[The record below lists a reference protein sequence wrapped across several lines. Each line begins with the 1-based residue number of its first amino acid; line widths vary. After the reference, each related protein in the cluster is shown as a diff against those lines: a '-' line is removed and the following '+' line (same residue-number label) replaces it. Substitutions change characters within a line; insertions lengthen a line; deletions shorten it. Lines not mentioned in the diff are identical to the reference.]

1 MSTPVIVVGAGPSGL
16 GCALALASALPV
28 VVVERIPV
36 LGGTAGWDHPSLRA
50 CAERAADLGVTFRL
64 GESALRWD
72 GRSLL
77 ITGPGACATL
87 NAEHLFYA
95 GGLRPATAAVLK
107 LTGDRPAGILP
118 ATVVE
123 HLLQAGVP
131 LWRTVVVIGEGHWAG
146 TIARKARRL
155 GSRVIAIGRQAPWA
169 DERHDRPA
177 AWSAA
182 GRDRVTAI
190 RLVYDDPSGQRQL
203 ELACDGIVLAE
214 QPVPNRN
221 IDGAVLTG
229 AQDVTYVQPLIPTGF
244 QARFDDAQRVANAW
258 LETHRKVDAR

>member
-77 ITGPGACATL
+77 ITGPGTCATL

-95 GGLRPATAAVLK
+95 GGLRPATAAALK

-155 GSRVIAIGRQAPWA
+155 GS
-169 DERHDRPA
+169 
-177 AWSAA
+177 A

-229 AQDVTYVQPLIPTGF
+229 AQDVTYVQPLTPTGF
-244 QARFDDAQRVANAW
+244 QARFDDAQRVASAW